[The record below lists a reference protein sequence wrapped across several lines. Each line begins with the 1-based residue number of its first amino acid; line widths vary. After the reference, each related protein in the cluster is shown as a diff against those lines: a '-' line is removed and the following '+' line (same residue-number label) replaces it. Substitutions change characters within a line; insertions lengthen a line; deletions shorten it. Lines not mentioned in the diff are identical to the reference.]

1 MTQAMA
7 AQEAHATLN
16 ESGRIVI
23 PASIRRLLGVQPGD
37 EIILL
42 VENDEVRMTTARRR
56 MERAQQLFKQYVGKG
71 ARLSDEL
78 IADRRKE
85 AARE

>member
-1 MTQAMA
+1 MSSQLP

-23 PASIRRLLGVQPGD
+23 PAPIRRLLGVQPGD

-56 MERAQQLFKQYVGKG
+56 MERAQQLFEQYVGKG

>member
-1 MTQAMA
+1 MA
-7 AQEAHATLN
+7 SRPKIQEAHATLN

-23 PASIRRLLGVQPGD
+23 PVSIRKLLGVQPGD
-37 EIILL
+37 ELILL
-42 VENDEVRMTTARRR
+42 VENDEVKLTTARRR
-56 MERAQQLFKQYVGKG
+56 MERAQQLFAQYVGTG

-85 AARE
+85 STGE

>member
-1 MTQAMA
+1 MPDVATK
-7 AQEAHATLN
+7 EAHATLN

-56 MERAQQLFKQYVGKG
+56 MERAQQLFEQYVGKG
-71 ARLSDEL
+71 ARLPDEL

>member
-1 MTQAMA
+1 MA
-7 AQEAHATLN
+7 SRSRIQEAHATLN

-23 PASIRRLLGVQPGD
+23 PVSIRKLLGVQPGD

-42 VENDEVRMTTARRR
+42 VENDEVKLTTPRRR
-56 MERAQQLFKQYVGKG
+56 MERAQQLFEQYAGSG

-78 IADRRKE
+78 VADRRKE
-85 AARE
+85 AVGE